1 MKKNSDSATLKP
13 LGKTCLSLAGLF
25 FIFVLVGCASTKITN
40 REIYVTEKL
49 PKPAHIWVYD
59 FVSSPDEIPAE
70 SSLAGK
76 IEIPATNPP
85 PELVALGRQL
95 GAEIAGQLA
104 GEIQKMGL
112 PGELATA
119 ATRPA
124 VNDIV
129 IRGYLVSINQ
139 GSAAKRFALGF
150 GSGGSQLTTT
160 VEGFQMTDHGLRL
173 LGKGTSGA
181 TGNKGPGAAV
191 GAAAWVVTGS
201 PVGLVV
207 GGGLKLYGEA
217 SGKDTIEGRAK
228 QTAKEIGAVI
238 KTRCQEQG
246 WISQEN

>member
-1 MKKNSDSATLKP
+1 MKNKTAIAFLLSPGKN
-13 LGKTCLSLAGLF
+13 CLLLAGMLS
-25 FIFVLVGCASTKITN
+25 VLVLTGCASTKITN

-59 FVSSPDEIPAE
+59 FASSPDEIPPE

-76 IEIPATNPP
+76 IEMPATNPP
-85 PELVALGRQL
+85 PELAALGRQL
-95 GAEIAGQLA
+95 GAEIAGQLV

-112 PGELATA
+112 PGELATT

-129 IRGYLVSINQ
+129 IRGYLVSIDQ

-160 VEGFQMTDHGLRL
+160 VEGFQMTAHGLRL
-173 LGKGTSGA
+173 LGQGTTGA

-201 PVGLVV
+201 PIGLVV
-207 GGGLKLYGEA
+207 GGGLKIYGEA

-228 QTAKEIGAVI
+228 QTAKEIGDVI

-246 WISQEN
+246 WISPEN